1 MPNTNCP
8 LCGASIDIPRE
19 DAILFSRICCPEC
32 DLLLEIINETPL
44 MVDLVLGG
52 RWDYEDSYGEDL
64 SQNRRRM
71 KSAKRSTEHERTKN
85 CETPRRK

>member
-32 DLLLEIINETPL
+32 DLLLEIINETLL
-44 MVDLVLGG
+44 MVDPVFDA
-52 RWDYEDSYGEDL
+52 RWDYEDSYSEDP
-64 SQNRRRM
+64 SQNLSHV
-71 KSAKRSTEHERTKN
+71 KKAKRSTEHERTQKSRN
-85 CETPRRK
+85 P

>member
-1 MPNTNCP
+1 MPITSCP

-52 RWDYEDSYGEDL
+52 RWDYEDPYSENP
-64 SQNRRRM
+64 SQNRRHVKR
-71 KSAKRSTEHERTKN
+71 AKRSTEHERAQKSRN
-85 CETPRRK
+85 P